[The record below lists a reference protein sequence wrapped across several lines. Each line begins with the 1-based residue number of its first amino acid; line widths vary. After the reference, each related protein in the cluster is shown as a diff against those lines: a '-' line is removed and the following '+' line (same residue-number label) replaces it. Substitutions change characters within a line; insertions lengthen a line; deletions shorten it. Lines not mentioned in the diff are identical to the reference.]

1 MQPDHVH
8 NGEKIQPFVSIWFST
23 RKTTRYVLENSNLR
37 YAVTLA
43 AIAGIPLVLS
53 AGSQYL
59 EQYYFPIWMITIGS
73 LLLGPLYGLL
83 SWGLSTLF
91 FTYIGK
97 WIGGVGTLQ
106 GMGKAMGIVFIPAIW
121 MTPFWILETVIFYTQ
136 PSIIKETTGASATG
150 LIWIL
155 VSTLVTLA
163 YSIFMIVIQ
172 SRAIGEVHEFSSW
185 KGFGT
190 LVIPAAVTL
199 GILFMISSIFLV
211 IL

>member
-8 NGEKIQPFVSIWFST
+8 NGEKIHPFVSIWFST
-23 RKTTRYVLENSNLR
+23 RNTTRYVLENRNLG

-53 AGSQYL
+53 AGSQYM
-59 EQYYFPIWMITIGS
+59 EQYSFPIWIVIIGS

-83 SWGLSTLF
+83 SWGISTLL

-106 GMGKAMGIVFIPAIW
+106 GMGKAMGVVFIPAIW
-121 MTPFWILETVIFYTQ
+121 MTPFWILETAISFNE
-136 PSIIKETTGASATG
+136 PSILNGTTGASATG
-150 LIWIL
+150 LIWI
-155 VSTLVTLA
+155 VFSTLITLA

-199 GILFMISSIFLV
+199 GILFMISSIFLLIV
-211 IL
+211 